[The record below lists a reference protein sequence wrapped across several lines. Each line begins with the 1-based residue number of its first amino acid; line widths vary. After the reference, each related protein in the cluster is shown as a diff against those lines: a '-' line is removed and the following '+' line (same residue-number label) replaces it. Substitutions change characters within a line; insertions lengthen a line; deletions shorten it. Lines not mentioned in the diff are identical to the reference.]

1 MAPQNGDHAH
11 DTASIRARLAESA
24 RPSYLRDW
32 VYGGIDGAV
41 TTFAVVAGVIG
52 ADLSVGIILALGCAN
67 LLADG
72 FSMAAAN
79 FSGTRSE
86 HQERARLREI
96 ERGHIA
102 KNPDGERREVREI
115 FRAKGFSEKN
125 LDDIVDVISANEKL
139 WVEVMLA
146 EEYGQPSTLRD
157 PLKAALVTFAAF
169 GLAGAIP
176 LAPFVLGAP
185 SPGVWAVVCTCCVF
199 FSVGALKSRWSLTH
213 WTRSGLETLLIGG
226 TAAAVAAV
234 LILIGAATKS
244 AQVPFHVWLPGAMA
258 APTPVSAYLHSATMV
273 KAGVL
278 LVAVVSP
285 ALGEVDAWRWTGL
298 TFGIASMLWG
308 AIGALRQRDAKLI
321 LAWGTVSQLGLLIT
335 LLTAGTAKAT
345 FAGVALLF
353 AHALFKAALFLVV
366 GEVDIRTGT
375 RDIGEL
381 RGLRTSMP
389 VAFWVTVAAA
399 ASMAGAPPLL
409 GFAAK
414 EAAVEAV
421 LKLDGSLGV
430 VVAAAVI
437 GGAALTVAYTLRFV
451 LGVFTEIATEA
462 GAATT
467 VAPLRPLMTAPSVV
481 LAATGLLGFAVLGT
495 VNDIILPAAVQLD
508 PAAEAYKLY
517 RYHGL
522 TPALWSTVG
531 AFVVGLPLGVALTR
545 RVADAPR
552 PLGARGFDRAVDGF
566 LAAAP
571 KAISKVQHGSLPV
584 YLVTMSMVAAA
595 TTVPFWSGLRTDHLV
610 VASSAT
616 EAVLALSVAIAAFAI
631 GAVRSR
637 LDAALALGAVGAGMT
652 GLFVAIGAP
661 DLALTQFL
669 VETVIVIGFV
679 GGLAR
684 LGRRFPPVGTTWRAV
699 RVLVAA
705 VSGVAVTLALIAAG
719 AAPAGTAPIGRL
731 ADEAYETGGGKNI
744 VNVILTDVRA
754 LDTVG
759 EVVVLV
765 AVSLGVLALAGAP
778 LPRRSRA
785 GDRHPAGPLP
795 KVSTAADRLPESPVV
810 RLGVELITPAAML
823 LGIYLL
829 VAGHNRPG
837 GGFAA
842 GLVFGAVITLR
853 ALARMV
859 IPPAIPLL
867 GVGTAVVVASA
878 LLPLLWG
885 DGVLDQG
892 LATVDLPI
900 FGSVK
905 GGTAL
910 PFDIGVTAVVVGLI
924 AALLH
929 GLGDDMNDLDRLQET
944 AS

>member
-1 MAPQNGDHAH
+1 MTCIASDLLQTAFILAH
-11 DTASIRARLAESA
+11 VIWLLALHLAGITAAAFAGARAGIRAALLVAAVPGAATAIWAIGQLAGRSDGD
-24 RPSYLRDW
+24 PTPGFDVTW
-32 VYGGIDGAV
+32 VEGLDLVLTFRASPLALVMTTLVGGIGALV
-41 TTFAVVAGVIG
+41 FVYAAGYFSAGAAGAGRFPATLLAFATSMLGLVWAGDVWTLFIFWEFTSITSFLLVG
-52 ADLSVGIILALGCAN
+52 HKHTDAAVRAAARRALLITGAGGLSLLAGLLVLAGETGSTALADLV
-67 LLADG
+67 DG
-72 FSMAAAN
+72 
-79 FSGTRSE
+79 
-86 HQERARLREI
+86 
-96 ERGHIA
+96 
-102 KNPDGERREVREI
+102 P
-115 FRAKGFSEKN
+115 
-125 LDDIVDVISANEKL
+125 
-139 WVEVMLA
+139 
-146 EEYGQPSTLRD
+146 
-157 PLKAALVTFAAF
+157 
-169 GLAGAIP
+169 
-176 LAPFVLGAP
+176 AP
-185 SPGVWAVVCTCCVF
+185 S
-199 FSVGALKSRWSLTH
+199 
-213 WTRSGLETLLIGG
+213 G